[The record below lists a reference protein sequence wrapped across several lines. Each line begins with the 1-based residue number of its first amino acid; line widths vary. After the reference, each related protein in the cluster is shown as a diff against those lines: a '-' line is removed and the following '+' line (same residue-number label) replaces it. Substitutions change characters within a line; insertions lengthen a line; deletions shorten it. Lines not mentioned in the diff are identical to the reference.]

1 MFKKEKVSDLYPNIG
16 KGSNNSHSVDH
27 VIESLIMARKD
38 DVYDKDVRVAS
49 QIREL
54 VDIRD
59 DFVSGF
65 LRKSECQ
72 SLIDLFSTVR
82 RLSAL

>member
-1 MFKKEKVSDLYPNIG
+1 
-16 KGSNNSHSVDH
+16 
-27 VIESLIMARKD
+27 MARKD